1 MADQGVVGG
10 VAAPEA
16 SKGLTMALASL
27 RHTFTV
33 CDPTLPDCPIVY
45 ASDGFLKMTGY
56 DAGDVLNKNCRFL
69 QGEETNMDD
78 VRRIGDA
85 VRAGERITVRLL
97 NYRKDGTKF
106 WNLLTV
112 APVMLADGTVAKFIG
127 VQVDV
132 TTRTEGS
139 AGLQGDIGGGVR
151 SAGTS
156 DANENRDQP
165 TGSLSVDAKGLPL
178 LVKYDAR
185 LKDANQNRVDDV
197 EQAVLSAETS
207 GPVDAPEARLARGGL
222 DMATTLERIQQSFVI
237 ADPSLPDCP
246 IVFASDGFLDFTG
259 YTREE
264 ILGRN
269 CRFLQGPRTDARA
282 VREIR
287 EAVDQGDE
295 CTVRLL
301 NYTKQ
306 GKPFWNM
313 FTLAPV
319 RDETGRIRF
328 FAGIQVDVTVYK
340 KKDTQTDR
348 RVSAASMDSENLED
362 ADPDRAETS
371 FDDQMKQY
379 SKSMASQVSGAIAD
393 LADDELPWKTM
404 VGRLAKPK
412 PHQSADPNWRALR
425 EVVERH
431 RRAGRPARLTPDDFQ
446 PVKRL
451 GHGDV
456 GSVHLVSLRGVA
468 ENAAGVTDTGS
479 VEAES
484 CGART
489 SDGALP
495 ASSASSPP
503 LFAMKVLAKQE
514 MRDRNKLHRVKTEG
528 TILEAVDHPYC
539 ATLYSAFQTETH
551 LYFVMQFCEGG
562 ELYET
567 LQNAPGKRFSE
578 PTARFYAAEVLVALQ
593 YLHLMGFI
601 YRDLK
606 PENILLKKD
615 GHVVVTDFDLS
626 YCASSRA
633 HVVMLD
639 AAGRAPTEPKAPRD
653 ASGVALHSG
662 GVSETN
668 GLGSPSTR
676 ETNGVAQLSDV
687 TKETSL
693 NSSQTRQTVAVA
705 FNGGR
710 VSDERSGLGSGSQN
724 NAFCASPSSA
734 LTSSMRA
741 MGVGALSPYPSTR
754 SYPRIVAE
762 PFAFTNSFVGTE
774 EYLAPEVLNSTGHTS
789 SIDWWEFG
797 IFIHEM
803 AFGSTPFRASRREQ
817 TFHNI
822 IHQPLEF
829 PSAPAVSGELKDL
842 LRKLLQ
848 RDPSQRLG
856 TRGGAEE
863 VKNHPFF
870 KTTDWALLRW
880 AEAPLAAT
888 VAEKLRRRE
897 ARDGAAGGGGGGK
910 GDALKGGGAHGDD
923 EVFAMDDE
931 EGLGR

>member
-1 MADQGVVGG
+1 
-10 VAAPEA
+10 
-16 SKGLTMALASL
+16 
-27 RHTFTV
+27 
-33 CDPTLPDCPIVY
+33 
-45 ASDGFLKMTGY
+45 
-56 DAGDVLNKNCRFL
+56 
-69 QGEETNMDD
+69 
-78 VRRIGDA
+78 
-85 VRAGERITVRLL
+85 
-97 NYRKDGTKF
+97 
-106 WNLLTV
+106 
-112 APVMLADGTVAKFIG
+112 
-127 VQVDV
+127 
-132 TTRTEGS
+132 
-139 AGLQGDIGGGVR
+139 
-151 SAGTS
+151 
-156 DANENRDQP
+156 
-165 TGSLSVDAKGLPL
+165 
-178 LVKYDAR
+178 
-185 LKDANQNRVDDV
+185 
-197 EQAVLSAETS
+197 
-207 GPVDAPEARLARGGL
+207 LARGGL

-287 EAVDQGDE
+287 RAVDEGDE

-319 RDETGRIRF
+319 RDETGKIRF

-340 KKDTQTDR
+340 KKDEEKR
-348 RVSAASMDSENLED
+348 ISNLSLDSENLED

-371 FDDQMKQY
+371 FDENMKQY
-379 SKSMASQVSGAIAD
+379 SKSMATQVSGAIAD
-393 LADDELPWKTM
+393 LADDELPWTTM
-404 VGRLAKPK
+404 VGRLGKPK
-412 PHQSADPNWRALR
+412 PHQVGDPNWRALR
-425 EVVERH
+425 SVVEEH
-431 RRAGRPARLTPDDFQ
+431 RAAGRPARLTPDDFQ

-456 GSVHLVSLRGVA
+456 GSVHLVRLRSAFPETNGTERDEEDQGSRVSTA
-468 ENAAGVTDTGS
+468 ERDATVNDAASGELASEVS
-479 VEAES
+479 
-484 CGART
+484 
-489 SDGALP
+489 
-495 ASSASSPP
+495 SSASASHSRP

-528 TILEAVDHPYC
+528 TILEAVDHPFC

-578 PTARFYAAEVLVALQ
+578 RVSRFYAAEVLVALQ

-606 PENILLKKD
+606 PENIMLRKD

-639 AAGRAPTEPKAPRD
+639 AAGK
-653 ASGVALHSG
+653 ASGGDAKESHSRG
-662 GVSETN
+662 ASIADTAN
-668 GLGSPSTR
+668 ASFAKKDDTP
-676 ETNGVAQLSDV
+676 
-687 TKETSL
+687 
-693 NSSQTRQTVAVA
+693 TVPPLA

-710 VSDERSGLGSGSQN
+710 VSGEKDNSRSHGLR
-724 NAFCASPSSA
+724 CDTSSVVS
-734 LTSSMRA
+734 SSMRA
-741 MGVGALSPYPSTR
+741 IGIGASSSSSLGDGG
-754 SYPRIVAE
+754 YPRIVAE

-803 AFGSTPFRASRREQ
+803 VFGATPFRAGRREQ

-829 PSAPAVSGELKDL
+829 PTSPATSSELKDL

-870 KTTDWALLRW
+870 KSVDWALLRW
-880 AEAPLAAT
+880 TEAPLAAT
-888 VAEKLRRRE
+888 IAERLARRKTHTGKS
-897 ARDGAAGGGGGGK
+897 DGVNSDGK
-910 GDALKGGGAHGDD
+910 NAHGDE
-923 EVFAMDDE
+923 EVFAMDEE

>member
-156 DANENRDQP
+156 DANENRNQP

-340 KKDTQTDR
+340 KKDTQSDR

-412 PHQSADPNWRALR
+412 PHQSADHNWRALR

-431 RRAGRPARLTPDDFQ
+431 RRAGRAARLTPDDFQ

-484 CGART
+484 SGART
-489 SDGALP
+489 SDGAFS
-495 ASSASSPP
+495 ASSASPP

-606 PENILLKKD
+606 PENILLRKD

-639 AAGRAPTEPKAPRD
+639 AAGRGAPEAESRARD
-653 ASGVALHSG
+653 ATTRRADASTARSLGPNASSSGTA
-662 GVSETN
+662 SEMP
-668 GLGSPSTR
+668 L
-676 ETNGVAQLSDV
+676 
-687 TKETSL
+687 
-693 NSSQTRQTVAVA
+693 A

-710 VSDERSGLGSGSQN
+710 VSDERSGGTGCGD
-724 NAFCASPSSA
+724 AARGACASPTGA

-741 MGVGALSPYPSTR
+741 LGAGGSLGSSFGASSAGAR
-754 SYPRIVAE
+754 HAYPRIVAE

-803 AFGSTPFRASRREQ
+803 VFGATPFRASRREQ

-822 IHQPLEF
+822 IHKPLEF
-829 PSAPAVSGELKDL
+829 PSAPAVSSDLKDL

-880 AEAPLAAT
+880 ADAPLAETIA
-888 VAEKLRRRE
+888 AKLKKKSD
-897 ARDGAAGGGGGGK
+897 AAKGANGK
-910 GDALKGGGAHGDD
+910 AAPYGDD
-923 EVFAMDDE
+923 EVFAMDEE

>member
-56 DAGDVLNKNCRFL
+56 DASEVLNKNCRFL

-78 VRRIGDA
+78 VKRIGDA

-132 TTRTEGS
+132 TTRTEGT
-139 AGLQGDIGGGVR
+139 AGLQGDIGGGA
-151 SAGTS
+151 SAS
-156 DANENRDQP
+156 RPDDNRDDY
-165 TGSLSVDAKGLPL
+165 SVDAKGLPL

-197 EQAVLSAETS
+197 EQAVISAEM
-207 GPVDAPEARLARGGL
+207 GDADVSENTTFAPANRLARGGL

-287 EAVDQGDE
+287 RAVDEGEE

-319 RDETGRIRF
+319 RDETGKIRF

-340 KKDTQTDR
+340 KKDEEKRFSDL
-348 RVSAASMDSENLED
+348 SLDSENLED

-371 FDDQMKQY
+371 FDENMKQY
-379 SKSMASQVSGAIAD
+379 SKSMATQVSGAIAD
-393 LADDELPWKTM
+393 LADDELPWTTM
-404 VGRLAKPK
+404 VGRLGKPK
-412 PHQSADPNWRALR
+412 PHQVGDPNWRALR
-425 EVVERH
+425 SVVEEH
-431 RRAGRPARLTPDDFQ
+431 RAAGRPPRLTPDDFQ

-456 GSVHLVSLRGVA
+456 GSVHLVRLR
-468 ENAAGVTDTGS
+468 S
-479 VEAES
+479 
-484 CGART
+484 
-489 SDGALP
+489 ALP
-495 ASSASSPP
+495 ETNGTSRDEEDQGSRVSTAERDATVNDAASGEQPVSEVSSSASASHSRP

-528 TILEAVDHPYC
+528 TILEAVDHPFC

-578 PTARFYAAEVLVALQ
+578 RVSRFYAAEVLVALQ

-606 PENILLKKD
+606 PENIMLRKD

-639 AAGRAPTEPKAPRD
+639 AAGK
-653 ASGVALHSG
+653 ASGGDAKESFSRG
-662 GVSETN
+662 ASIADTAN
-668 GLGSPSTR
+668 ASFAKKDDT
-676 ETNGVAQLSDV
+676 
-687 TKETSL
+687 TKVPPL
-693 NSSQTRQTVAVA
+693 A

-710 VSDERSGLGSGSQN
+710 VSGEKDNSRSHGLR
-724 NAFCASPSSA
+724 CDTSSVVS
-734 LTSSMRA
+734 SSMRA
-741 MGVGALSPYPSTR
+741 IGIGASSSSSLGDGG
-754 SYPRIVAE
+754 YPRIVAE

-803 AFGSTPFRASRREQ
+803 VFGATPFRAGRREQ

-829 PSAPAVSGELKDL
+829 PTSPATSSELKDL

-870 KTTDWALLRW
+870 KSVDWALLRW
-880 AEAPLAAT
+880 TEAPLAAT
-888 VAEKLRRRE
+888 IAERLARRKTHTGKS
-897 ARDGAAGGGGGGK
+897 DGVNSDGK
-910 GDALKGGGAHGDD
+910 NAHGDE
-923 EVFAMDDE
+923 EVFAMDEE

>member
-56 DAGDVLNKNCRFL
+56 DASEVLNKNCRFL

-78 VRRIGDA
+78 VKRIGDA

-132 TTRTEGS
+132 TTRTEGT
-139 AGLQGDIGGGVR
+139 AGLQGDIGGGA
-151 SAGTS
+151 SAS
-156 DANENRDQP
+156 RPDDNRRLSVGDY
-165 TGSLSVDAKGLPL
+165 SVDAKGLPL

-197 EQAVLSAETS
+197 EQAVMSAEMGDGNVSTNTTF
-207 GPVDAPEARLARGGL
+207 APANRLARGGL

-287 EAVDQGDE
+287 RAVDEGNE

-319 RDETGRIRF
+319 RDETGKIRF

-340 KKDTQTDR
+340 KKDEKQRTREESEKKRFSDL
-348 RVSAASMDSENLED
+348 SLDSENLED

-371 FDDQMKQY
+371 FDENMKQY
-379 SKSMASQVSGAIAD
+379 SKSMATQVSGAIAD
-393 LADDELPWKTM
+393 LADDELPWTTM
-404 VGRLAKPK
+404 VGRLGKPK
-412 PHQSADPNWRALR
+412 PHQVGDPNWRALR
-425 EVVERH
+425 SVVEKH
-431 RRAGRPARLTPDDFQ
+431 RAAGRPARLTPDDFQ

-456 GSVHLVSLRGVA
+456 GSVHLVRLRSAFPEMNGTERDGEGQGSRVSTA
-468 ENAAGVTDTGS
+468 ERDATDRLAASG
-479 VEAES
+479 E
-484 CGART
+484 
-489 SDGALP
+489 LP
-495 ASSASSPP
+495 ASEVSSEVSSASASHSRP

-528 TILEAVDHPYC
+528 TILEAVDHPFC

-562 ELYET
+562 ELYEI

-578 PTARFYAAEVLVALQ
+578 RVSRFYAAEVLVALQ

-606 PENILLKKD
+606 PENIMLRKD

-639 AAGRAPTEPKAPRD
+639 AAGK
-653 ASGVALHSG
+653 ASGGDAKDSHSRGAVADTANASFAKKDD
-662 GVSETN
+662 T
-668 GLGSPSTR
+668 
-676 ETNGVAQLSDV
+676 
-687 TKETSL
+687 
-693 NSSQTRQTVAVA
+693 TVPPLA

-710 VSDERSGLGSGSQN
+710 VSGEKDARSHGLR
-724 NAFCASPSSA
+724 CDTSSVVS
-734 LTSSMRA
+734 SSMRA
-741 MGVGALSPYPSTR
+741 IGIGASSSSSLSAR
-754 SYPRIVAE
+754 SDGGYPRIVAE

-803 AFGSTPFRASRREQ
+803 VFGATPFRAGRREQ

-829 PSAPAVSGELKDL
+829 PSAPATSSELKDL

-870 KTTDWALLRW
+870 KSVDWALLRW
-880 AEAPLAAT
+880 TEAPLAAT
-888 VAEKLRRRE
+888 IAERLARRKTHTGKS
-897 ARDGAAGGGGGGK
+897 DGAGSDGK
-910 GDALKGGGAHGDD
+910 NAHGDE
-923 EVFAMDDE
+923 EVFAMDEE

>member
-1 MADQGVVGG
+1 MANQGVIGG

-56 DAGDVLNKNCRFL
+56 DAGEVLNKNCRFL

-78 VRRIGDA
+78 VKLIGDA

-112 APVMLADGTVAKFIG
+112 APVKLADGTVAKFIG

-139 AGLQGDIGGGVR
+139 AGLQGDIGGVKSGR
-151 SAGTS
+151 AD
-156 DANENRDQP
+156 DANANRDHDS
-165 TGSLSVDAKGLPL
+165 GSYSVDAKGLPL

-197 EQAVLSAETS
+197 EQAVMSAETS
-207 GPVDAPEARLARGGL
+207 GSDAAFAPDARLARGGL

-287 EAVDQGDE
+287 RAVDAGDE

-340 KKDTQTDR
+340 R
-348 RVSAASMDSENLED
+348 RDEGARGARAEPRGSGVSSLSMDSENLED
-362 ADPDRAETS
+362 ADSDRAETS

-379 SKSMASQVSGAIAD
+379 SRSMASQVSGAIAD
-393 LADDELPWKTM
+393 LADDELPWKNM
-404 VGRLAKPK
+404 VGRLARPK
-412 PHQSADPNWRALR
+412 PHQGADPNWRALR
-425 EVVERH
+425 EVTETH
-431 RRAGRPARLTPDDFQ
+431 RREGRPARLTPDDFQ

-456 GSVHLVSLRGVA
+456 GSVHLVRLRAPSFTETRPDRAGDA
-468 ENAAGVTDTGS
+468 ESGGSEARGATAAS
-479 VEAES
+479 EAE
-484 CGART
+484 AR
-489 SDGALP
+489 DA
-495 ASSASSPP
+495 AAAP

-514 MRDRNKLHRVKTEG
+514 MRDRNKLHRVRTEG
-528 TILEAVDHPYC
+528 TILEAVDHPFC
-539 ATLYSAFQTETH
+539 ATMYAAFQTETH

-567 LQNAPGKRFSE
+567 LQSAPGKRFAE
-578 PTARFYAAEVLVALQ
+578 PVARFYAAEVLVALQ

-606 PENILLKKD
+606 PENILLRKD

-639 AAGRAPTEPKAPRD
+639 AAGRGGD
-653 ASGVALHSG
+653 AG
-662 GVSETN
+662 GGASAASRRRLKEASFADAAAAG
-668 GLGSPSTR
+668 GLGTR
-676 ETNGVAQLSDV
+676 GGSSATRPNDETRVPLG
-687 TKETSL
+687 
-693 NSSQTRQTVAVA
+693 

-710 VSDERSGLGSGSQN
+710 VSDERSNGGTGCD
-724 NAFCASPSSA
+724 AARGACASPTGA
-734 LTSSMRA
+734 LSLSMRA
-741 MGVGALSPYPSTR
+741 VGAAGGSAFSG
-754 SYPRIVAE
+754 SASAGAYPRIVAE

-803 AFGSTPFRASRREQ
+803 VFGSTPFRASRREQ

-829 PSAPAVSGELKDL
+829 PSAPAVSSDLKDL

-880 AEAPLAAT
+880 ADAPLAAT
-888 VAEKLRRRE
+888 IAAKLKRKSD
-897 ARDGAAGGGGGGK
+897 ASKGANPK
-910 GDALKGGGAHGDD
+910 GAPHGDD
-923 EVFAMDDE
+923 EVFAMDEE

>member
-56 DAGDVLNKNCRFL
+56 GASEVLNKNCRFL

-78 VRRIGDA
+78 VKRIGDA

-132 TTRTEGS
+132 TTRTEGT
-139 AGLQGDIGGGVR
+139 AGLQGDIGGGA
-151 SAGTS
+151 SAS
-156 DANENRDQP
+156 RPDENRDDY
-165 TGSLSVDAKGLPL
+165 SVDAKGLPL

-197 EQAVLSAETS
+197 EQAVMSAEMGDGNVSTNTTF
-207 GPVDAPEARLARGGL
+207 APANRLARGGL

-287 EAVDQGDE
+287 RAVDEGDE

-319 RDETGRIRF
+319 RDETGKIRF

-340 KKDTQTDR
+340 KKDEEKRISDL
-348 RVSAASMDSENLED
+348 SLDSENLED

-371 FDDQMKQY
+371 FDENMKQY
-379 SKSMASQVSGAIAD
+379 SKSMATQVSGAIAD
-393 LADDELPWKTM
+393 LADDELPWTTM
-404 VGRLAKPK
+404 VGRLGKPK
-412 PHQSADPNWRALR
+412 PHQVGDPNWRALR
-425 EVVERH
+425 SVVEEH
-431 RRAGRPARLTPDDFQ
+431 RAAGRPARLTPDDFQ

-456 GSVHLVSLRGVA
+456 GSVHLVRLRSAFPETNGTSRDEDNRDRGGTA
-468 ENAAGVTDTGS
+468 ERDESSDAASGTLASEV
-479 VEAES
+479 
-484 CGART
+484 
-489 SDGALP
+489 
-495 ASSASSPP
+495 SSASASHSRP

-528 TILEAVDHPYC
+528 TILEAVDHPFC

-578 PTARFYAAEVLVALQ
+578 RVSRFYAAEVLVALQ

-606 PENILLKKD
+606 PENIMLRKD

-639 AAGRAPTEPKAPRD
+639 AAGK
-653 ASGVALHSG
+653 ASGGDAKDSFSRG
-662 GVSETN
+662 
-668 GLGSPSTR
+668 
-676 ETNGVAQLSDV
+676 A
-687 TKETSL
+687 
-693 NSSQTRQTVAVA
+693 VAVADTANASFAKKDDTNTVPPLA

-710 VSDERSGLGSGSQN
+710 VSGEKDNSRSHGLR
-724 NAFCASPSSA
+724 CDTSSVVS
-734 LTSSMRA
+734 SSMRA
-741 MGVGALSPYPSTR
+741 IGIGASSSSSLGAR
-754 SYPRIVAE
+754 SDGGYPRIVAE

-803 AFGSTPFRASRREQ
+803 VFGATPFRAGRREQ

-829 PSAPAVSGELKDL
+829 PTSPATSSELKDL

-870 KTTDWALLRW
+870 KSVDWALLRW
-880 AEAPLAAT
+880 TEAPLAAT
-888 VAEKLRRRE
+888 IAERLARRKTHTGKSE
-897 ARDGAAGGGGGGK
+897 THMGSDGK
-910 GDALKGGGAHGDD
+910 NAHGDE
-923 EVFAMDDE
+923 EVFAMDEE

>member
-1 MADQGVVGG
+1 MTDQGIVGG

-139 AGLQGDIGGGVR
+139 AGLQGDIGGVKPER
-151 SAGTS
+151 AD
-156 DANENRDQP
+156 DANANRDHDS
-165 TGSLSVDAKGLPL
+165 GSFSVDAKGLPL

-197 EQAVLSAETS
+197 EQAVISAETGGS
-207 GPVDAPEARLARGGL
+207 DEQFAPANRLARGGL

-237 ADPSLPDCP
+237 ADPGLPDCP

-287 EAVDQGDE
+287 RAVDAGDE

-340 KKDTQTDR
+340 KKDTQSDR

-484 CGART
+484 SGART
-489 SDGALP
+489 SDGAFS
-495 ASSASSPP
+495 ASSASPP

-639 AAGRAPTEPKAPRD
+639 AAGRAPTEPKERSRSGD
-653 ASGVALHSG
+653 AFPGA
-662 GVSETN
+662 ETN
-668 GLGSPSTR
+668 GASSRSDESETRKNEPPLPSSPSP
-676 ETNGVAQLSDV
+676 L
-687 TKETSL
+687 
-693 NSSQTRQTVAVA
+693 A

-710 VSDERSGLGSGSQN
+710 VSDERSGMGHVGSGSGSGSGS
-724 NAFCASPSSA
+724 FCASPSGA

-741 MGVGALSPYPSTR
+741 MGVSSLNPYPSTR
-754 SYPRIVAE
+754 AYPRIVAE

-803 AFGSTPFRASRREQ
+803 TFGSTPFRASRREQ

-829 PSAPAVSGELKDL
+829 PSAPATSAELKDL

-880 AEAPLAAT
+880 AEALLAKT

-910 GDALKGGGAHGDD
+910 GDTGKGNGAHGDE

>member
-1 MADQGVVGG
+1 MTDQGVVGG

-56 DAGDVLNKNCRFL
+56 DASEVLNKNCRFL

-78 VRRIGDA
+78 VKRIGDA

-139 AGLQGDIGGGVR
+139 AGLQGDIGGGA
-151 SAGTS
+151 SAS
-156 DANENRDQP
+156 RADENRDL
-165 TGSLSVDAKGLPL
+165 TVGDHHAGSSSFSVDAKGLPL

-197 EQAVLSAETS
+197 EQAVMSAEMGNTES
-207 GPVDAPEARLARGGL
+207 EKTTFTTRLARGGL

-287 EAVDQGDE
+287 RAVDEGDE

-319 RDETGRIRF
+319 RDETGKIRF

-340 KKDTQTDR
+340 KKDEGR
-348 RVSAASMDSENLED
+348 AREEPKRVSDLSLDSENLED

-371 FDDQMKQY
+371 FDENMKQY
-379 SKSMASQVSGAIAD
+379 SKSMANQVSGAIAD

-404 VGRLAKPK
+404 VGRLGKPK

-425 EVVERH
+425 LVVEGH

-456 GSVHLVSLRGVA
+456 GSVHLVRLRA
-468 ENAAGVTDTGS
+468 FPETDGTGN
-479 VEAES
+479 EEDRDR
-484 CGART
+484 GGTRGDET
-489 SDGALP
+489 SDAASGELASSSAS
-495 ASSASSPP
+495 ASSAAAASRP

-528 TILEAVDHPYC
+528 TILEAVDHPFC

-578 PTARFYAAEVLVALQ
+578 RVSRFYAAEVLVALQ

-606 PENILLKKD
+606 PENILLRKD

-639 AAGRAPTEPKAPRD
+639 AAGKTATSGD
-653 ASGVALHSG
+653 AKDSTNAVANAAGTSFA
-662 GVSETN
+662 SEKK
-668 GLGSPSTR
+668 G
-676 ETNGVAQLSDV
+676 
-687 TKETSL
+687 
-693 NSSQTRQTVAVA
+693 TVLPLA

-710 VSDERSGLGSGSQN
+710 VSEEKDATGGSGLR
-724 NAFCASPSSA
+724 CDTSSVVS
-734 LTSSMRA
+734 SSMRA
-741 MGVGALSPYPSTR
+741 IGIGIGASSSSLR
-754 SYPRIVAE
+754 NDGGYPRLVAE

-803 AFGSTPFRASRREQ
+803 VFGSTPFRAGRREQ

-829 PSAPAVSGELKDL
+829 PSTPATSGELRDL
-842 LRKLLQ
+842 LRRLLQ

-870 KTTDWALLRW
+870 KSVDWALLRW

-888 VAEKLRRRE
+888 IAERLARRKS
-897 ARDGAAGGGGGGK
+897 AFSGKSDGAGSDGK
-910 GDALKGGGAHGDD
+910 NAHGDE
-923 EVFAMDDE
+923 EVFAMDEE

>member
-1 MADQGVVGG
+1 MANQGVIGG

-56 DAGDVLNKNCRFL
+56 DAAEVLNKNCRFL

-78 VRRIGDA
+78 VKRIGDA

-139 AGLQGDIGGGVR
+139 AGLQGDIGGVKPER
-151 SAGTS
+151 AD
-156 DANENRDQP
+156 DANANRDHDS
-165 TGSLSVDAKGLPL
+165 GSFSVDAKGLPL

-197 EQAVLSAETS
+197 EQAVISAETGGS
-207 GPVDAPEARLARGGL
+207 DEQFAPANRLARGGL

-237 ADPSLPDCP
+237 ADPGLPDCP

-287 EAVDQGDE
+287 RAVDAGDE

-340 KKDTQTDR
+340 KRDASDAATSGAPR
-348 RVSAASMDSENLED
+348 RVSNLSLDSENLED

-404 VGRLAKPK
+404 VGRVAKPK
-412 PHQSADPNWRALR
+412 PHQNADPNWAALR
-425 EVVERH
+425 EVTERH
-431 RRAGRPARLTPDDFQ
+431 RREGRPARLVPDDFR
-446 PVKRL
+446 PVRRL

-456 GSVHLVSLRGVA
+456 GSVHLVRLRSDS
-468 ENAAGVTDTGS
+468 ERESEGS
-479 VEAES
+479 ES
-484 CGART
+484 ETA
-489 SDGALP
+489 
-495 ASSASSPP
+495 P

-514 MRDRNKLHRVKTEG
+514 MRERNKLHRVRTEG
-528 TILEAVDHPYC
+528 TILEAVDHPFC
-539 ATLYSAFQTETH
+539 ATMYAAFQTETH

-567 LQNAPGKRFSE
+567 LQAAPGKRFAE
-578 PTARFYAAEVLVALQ
+578 PVTRFYAAEVLVALQ

-606 PENILLKKD
+606 PENILLRKD

-639 AAGRAPTEPKAPRD
+639 AAGRGAPEAESRARD
-653 ASGVALHSG
+653 ATTRRADASTARSLGPNASSSGTA
-662 GVSETN
+662 SETP
-668 GLGSPSTR
+668 L
-676 ETNGVAQLSDV
+676 
-687 TKETSL
+687 
-693 NSSQTRQTVAVA
+693 A

-710 VSDERSGLGSGSQN
+710 VSDERSGGTGCGD
-724 NAFCASPSSA
+724 AARGACASPTGA

-741 MGVGALSPYPSTR
+741 LGAGGSLGSSFGASSAGAR
-754 SYPRIVAE
+754 HAYPRIVAE

-803 AFGSTPFRASRREQ
+803 VFGSTPFRASRREQ

-822 IHQPLEF
+822 IHKPLEF
-829 PSAPAVSGELKDL
+829 PSAPAVSSDLKDL

-880 AEAPLAAT
+880 ADAPLAETIA
-888 VAEKLRRRE
+888 AKLKKKSD
-897 ARDGAAGGGGGGK
+897 AAKGANGK
-910 GDALKGGGAHGDD
+910 AAPYGDD
-923 EVFAMDDE
+923 EVFAMDEE

>member
-1 MADQGVVGG
+1 MSDAPPGTAPG
-10 VAAPEA
+10 APPEA

-56 DAGDVLNKNCRFL
+56 DANEVLNKNCRFL
-69 QGEETNMDD
+69 QGEETNFND
-78 VRRIGDA
+78 VKAISNA
-85 VRAGERITVRLL
+85 VKAGERITVRLL

-112 APVMLADGTVAKFIG
+112 APVMMADGTVAKFIG

-132 TTRTEGS
+132 TTRTEGGAYHGGNDS
-139 AGLQGDIGGGVR
+139 GDWGVDGAIG
-151 SAGTS
+151 STS
-156 DANENRDQP
+156 QSTTETATDK
-165 TGSLSVDAKGLPL
+165 KGLPL
-178 LVKYDAR
+178 LVKYDTR
-185 LKDANQNRVDDV
+185 LKVSNLTKVDDV
-197 EQAVLSAETS
+197 EAAVTDFERSTITGGASSQSVTS
-207 GPVDAPEARLARGGL
+207 HDDMHHTRFARGGL

-269 CRFLQGPRTDARA
+269 CRFLQGERTDKRA

-287 EAVDQGDE
+287 KAVDEGRE

-319 RDETGRIRF
+319 RDETGKIRF

-340 KKDTQTDR
+340 KGDRVKGYSRASTQS
-348 RVSAASMDSENLED
+348 VDSENNFNSD
-362 ADPDRAETS
+362 VDPDRPETS
-371 FDDQMKQY
+371 FDDSMKQY
-379 SKSMASQVSGAIAD
+379 SKKTAAQVTASVAD

-404 VGRLAKPK
+404 VGHVAKPK
-412 PHQSADPNWRALR
+412 PHQASDPNWAALR
-425 EVVERH
+425 RVVEKH
-431 RRAGRPARLTPDDFQ
+431 KANGKPERLTPDDFT

-456 GSVHLVSLRGVA
+456 GSVHLVALRGDD
-468 ENAAGVTDTGS
+468 AGV
-479 VEAES
+479 
-484 CGART
+484 RT
-489 SDGALP
+489 SRGTKTSTAP
-495 ASSASSPP
+495 NNSP
-503 LFAMKVLAKQE
+503 LFAMKVLVKQE

-528 TILEAVDHPYC
+528 TILESIDHPFC
-539 ATLYSAFQTETH
+539 ATLYSTFQTETH

-578 PTARFYAAEVLVALQ
+578 KVGKFYAAEVLVALQ

-606 PENILLKKD
+606 PENVLLRKD

-639 AAGRAPTEPKAPRD
+639 GNGREGRSSRGRKASDTDTSVDPGTID
-653 ASGVALHSG
+653 S
-662 GVSETN
+662 N
-668 GLGSPSTR
+668 G
-676 ETNGVAQLSDV
+676 
-687 TKETSL
+687 ETSTSDTK
-693 NSSQTRQTVAVA
+693 NSG

-710 VSDERSGLGSGSQN
+710 VSSDNLTSPSTGCDITKTN
-724 NAFCASPSSA
+724 CASPSGGGS
-734 LTSSMRA
+734 LFGGGM
-741 MGVGALSPYPSTR
+741 LIPQQ
-754 SYPRIVAE
+754 YPRIVAE

-803 AFGSTPFRASRREQ
+803 VFGVTPFRASRREQ

-822 IHQPLEF
+822 INQPLEF
-829 PSAPAVSGELKDL
+829 PSSPVTSSELKDL

-863 VKNHPFF
+863 VKGHAFF
-870 KTTDWALLRW
+870 KTIDWALLRW
-880 AEAPLAAT
+880 EEAPLAKNIGDRLGT
-888 VAEKLRRRE
+888 S
-897 ARDGAAGGGGGGK
+897 GSNNGSTSGSPGK
-910 GDALKGGGAHGDD
+910 GTQSSKNDD
-923 EVFAMDDE
+923 DSEMFTMDEE

>member
-1 MADQGVVGG
+1 
-10 VAAPEA
+10 
-16 SKGLTMALASL
+16 
-27 RHTFTV
+27 
-33 CDPTLPDCPIVY
+33 
-45 ASDGFLKMTGY
+45 
-56 DAGDVLNKNCRFL
+56 
-69 QGEETNMDD
+69 
-78 VRRIGDA
+78 
-85 VRAGERITVRLL
+85 
-97 NYRKDGTKF
+97 
-106 WNLLTV
+106 
-112 APVMLADGTVAKFIG
+112 
-127 VQVDV
+127 
-132 TTRTEGS
+132 
-139 AGLQGDIGGGVR
+139 
-151 SAGTS
+151 
-156 DANENRDQP
+156 
-165 TGSLSVDAKGLPL
+165 
-178 LVKYDAR
+178 
-185 LKDANQNRVDDV
+185 
-197 EQAVLSAETS
+197 
-207 GPVDAPEARLARGGL
+207 
-222 DMATTLERIQQSFVI
+222 
-237 ADPSLPDCP
+237 
-246 IVFASDGFLDFTG
+246 
-259 YTREE
+259 
-264 ILGRN
+264 
-269 CRFLQGPRTDARA
+269 

-653 ASGVALHSG
+653 ASGFALHSG

>member
-578 PTARFYAAEVLVALQ
+578 RVSRFYAAEVLVALQ

-606 PENILLKKD
+606 PENIMLRKD

-639 AAGRAPTEPKAPRD
+639 AAGK
-653 ASGVALHSG
+653 ASGGDAKESHSRG
-662 GVSETN
+662 ASIADTAN
-668 GLGSPSTR
+668 ASFAKKDDT
-676 ETNGVAQLSDV
+676 
-687 TKETSL
+687 TKVPPL
-693 NSSQTRQTVAVA
+693 A

-710 VSDERSGLGSGSQN
+710 VSGEKDNSRSHGLR
-724 NAFCASPSSA
+724 CDTSSVVS
-734 LTSSMRA
+734 SSMRA
-741 MGVGALSPYPSTR
+741 IGIGASSSSSLGDGG
-754 SYPRIVAE
+754 YPRIVAE

-803 AFGSTPFRASRREQ
+803 VFGATPFRAGRREQ

-829 PSAPAVSGELKDL
+829 PTSPATSSELKDL

-870 KTTDWALLRW
+870 KSVDWALLRW
-880 AEAPLAAT
+880 TEAPLAAT
-888 VAEKLRRRE
+888 IAERLARRKTHTGKS
-897 ARDGAAGGGGGGK
+897 DGVNSDGK
-910 GDALKGGGAHGDD
+910 NAHGDE
-923 EVFAMDDE
+923 EVFAMDEE

>member
-1 MADQGVVGG
+1 MTDQGIVGG

-197 EQAVLSAETS
+197 EQAVISAEMS
-207 GPVDAPEARLARGGL
+207 GPVDAPEQRLARGGL

-340 KKDTQTDR
+340 KKDTQSDR

-468 ENAAGVTDTGS
+468 ENAAGVTGS
-479 VEAES
+479 STVEAES
-484 CGART
+484 SGART
-489 SDGALP
+489 SDGAFP
-495 ASSASSPP
+495 ASSASPP

-615 GHVVVTDFDLS
+615 GHVVVTVFDLS

-639 AAGRAPTEPKAPRD
+639 AAGRAPTEPKERSRSGD
-653 ASGVALHSG
+653 AFPGA
-662 GVSETN
+662 ETN
-668 GLGSPSTR
+668 GASSRSDESETRKNEPPLPSSPTP
-676 ETNGVAQLSDV
+676 L
-687 TKETSL
+687 
-693 NSSQTRQTVAVA
+693 A

-710 VSDERSGLGSGSQN
+710 VSDERSGMGHVGSGSGSGSGS
-724 NAFCASPSSA
+724 FCASPSGA
-734 LTSSMRA
+734 LSSSMRA
-741 MGVGALSPYPSTR
+741 MGVSSLGPYPSTR
-754 SYPRIVAE
+754 AYPRIVAE

-803 AFGSTPFRASRREQ
+803 TFGSTPFRASRREQ

-829 PSAPAVSGELKDL
+829 PSAPATSAELKDL

-880 AEAPLAAT
+880 AEAPLAKT

-910 GDALKGGGAHGDD
+910 GDAGKGNGAHGDE

>member
-1 MADQGVVGG
+1 
-10 VAAPEA
+10 
-16 SKGLTMALASL
+16 
-27 RHTFTV
+27 
-33 CDPTLPDCPIVY
+33 
-45 ASDGFLKMTGY
+45 MTGY
-56 DAGDVLNKNCRFL
+56 DASEVLNKNCRFL

-78 VRRIGDA
+78 VKRIGDA

-132 TTRTEGS
+132 TTRTEGT
-139 AGLQGDIGGGVR
+139 AGLQGDIGGGA
-151 SAGTS
+151 SAS
-156 DANENRDQP
+156 RPDDNRDDY
-165 TGSLSVDAKGLPL
+165 SVDAKGLPL

-197 EQAVLSAETS
+197 EQAVISAEMGDGNVAENPTF
-207 GPVDAPEARLARGGL
+207 APANRLARGGL

-287 EAVDQGDE
+287 RAVDEGDE

-319 RDETGRIRF
+319 RDETGKIRF

-340 KKDTQTDR
+340 KKDEEKRFSDL
-348 RVSAASMDSENLED
+348 SLDSENLED

-371 FDDQMKQY
+371 FDENMKQY
-379 SKSMASQVSGAIAD
+379 SKSMATQVSGAIAD
-393 LADDELPWKTM
+393 LADDELPWTTM
-404 VGRLAKPK
+404 VGRLGKPK
-412 PHQSADPNWRALR
+412 PHQVGDPNWRALR
-425 EVVERH
+425 SVVEEH
-431 RRAGRPARLTPDDFQ
+431 RAAGRPARLTPDDFQ

-456 GSVHLVSLRGVA
+456 GSVHLVRLRSAFPEMNGDGTSRDEEDQGSRVSTVERDA
-468 ENAAGVTDTGS
+468 TVNDAASGEQPVS
-479 VEAES
+479 EVS
-484 CGART
+484 
-489 SDGALP
+489 
-495 ASSASSPP
+495 SSASASHSRP

-528 TILEAVDHPYC
+528 TILEAVDHPFC

-578 PTARFYAAEVLVALQ
+578 RVSRFYAAEVLVALQ

-606 PENILLKKD
+606 PENIMLRKD

-639 AAGRAPTEPKAPRD
+639 A
-653 ASGVALHSG
+653 G
-662 GVSETN
+662 GESE
-668 GLGSPSTR
+668 R
-676 ETNGVAQLSDV
+676 
-687 TKETSL
+687 
-693 NSSQTRQTVAVA
+693 
-705 FNGGR
+705 
-710 VSDERSGLGSGSQN
+710 
-724 NAFCASPSSA
+724 
-734 LTSSMRA
+734 
-741 MGVGALSPYPSTR
+741 
-754 SYPRIVAE
+754 
-762 PFAFTNSFVGTE
+762 
-774 EYLAPEVLNSTGHTS
+774 
-789 SIDWWEFG
+789 
-797 IFIHEM
+797 
-803 AFGSTPFRASRREQ
+803 
-817 TFHNI
+817 
-822 IHQPLEF
+822 
-829 PSAPAVSGELKDL
+829 
-842 LRKLLQ
+842 
-848 RDPSQRLG
+848 
-856 TRGGAEE
+856 
-863 VKNHPFF
+863 
-870 KTTDWALLRW
+870 
-880 AEAPLAAT
+880 
-888 VAEKLRRRE
+888 RRRE
-897 ARDGAAGGGGGGK
+897 GILLARGVNRGYREREFREEGRHDKSSSFSVQRRSRLGRNRQLTVSRSAMRHFERRFIVDARHRHRRVVVVFFERSFRRRVSAHRRRTFRVHELLRGHGGVPRARSSEQHGPHQLDRLVGVWHIHPRDGVRRHAVSRRPTRTDVPQHHPPAFGVSDIAGDFERTERFASQTVTKRPLAEARHERRRGGG
-910 GDALKGGGAHGDD
+910 
-923 EVFAMDDE
+923 EEPPVF
-931 EGLGR
+931 

>member
-1 MADQGVVGG
+1 MANQGVIGG

-197 EQAVLSAETS
+197 EQAVISAEMS
-207 GPVDAPEARLARGGL
+207 GPVDAPEQRLARGGL

-340 KKDTQTDR
+340 KKDTQSDR

-484 CGART
+484 SGART
-489 SDGALP
+489 SDGAFP
-495 ASSASSPP
+495 ASSASPP

-567 LQNAPGKRFSE
+567 LQSAPGKRFAE
-578 PTARFYAAEVLVALQ
+578 PVARFYAAEVLVALQ

-606 PENILLKKD
+606 PENILLRKD

-639 AAGRAPTEPKAPRD
+639 AAGRGGD
-653 ASGVALHSG
+653 AG
-662 GVSETN
+662 GGASAASRRRLKEASFADAAAAG
-668 GLGSPSTR
+668 GLGTR
-676 ETNGVAQLSDV
+676 GGSSATRPNDETRVPLG
-687 TKETSL
+687 
-693 NSSQTRQTVAVA
+693 

-710 VSDERSGLGSGSQN
+710 VSDERSNGGTGCD
-724 NAFCASPSSA
+724 AARGACASPTGA
-734 LTSSMRA
+734 LSLSMRA
-741 MGVGALSPYPSTR
+741 VGAAGGSAFSG
-754 SYPRIVAE
+754 SASAGAYPRIVAE

-803 AFGSTPFRASRREQ
+803 VFGSTPFRASRREQ

-829 PSAPAVSGELKDL
+829 PSAPAVSSDLKDL

-880 AEAPLAAT
+880 ADAPLAAT
-888 VAEKLRRRE
+888 IAAKLKRKSD
-897 ARDGAAGGGGGGK
+897 ASKGANPK
-910 GDALKGGGAHGDD
+910 GAPHGDD
-923 EVFAMDDE
+923 EVFAMDEE